1 MTEEFLKL
9 LFNNKLV
16 KVLTVLVLAF
26 IISLITRKI
35 IDFTVSL
42 MLDRRGMRHRE
53 HQKRAKTLASAFG
66 TFSMIVIWILAFLIG
81 LNIIGVRIE
90 TLATS
95 AGLFGVIISF
105 GAQNAI
111 RDMVA
116 GIFIIA
122 ENQFRVGDI
131 VKFYYAGQHISGK
144 VEEISIRVTKLRDI
158 DGNLHIIRN
167 GYSEIITN
175 RTFNYANANIE
186 LLVAYDTDIDQLEA
200 VINEVGTEMIMD
212 PLWREKIIQ
221 PIQFTRVTAFENS
234 AIRVKALGQ
243 VEAAEQWKVSGEFL
257 RRIKKAFEKHQII
270 IPFNQLVIHQAK
282 SKK

>member
-1 MTEEFLKL
+1 MFEEFLKL
-9 LFNNKLV
+9 LAENKFI
-16 KVLTVLVLAF
+16 KVLTVILMAF
-26 IISLITRKI
+26 VVSFVVRTI
-35 IDFTVSL
+35 IDFVVSL
-42 MLDRRGMRHRE
+42 MLDRRGLRHKE

-66 TFSMIVIWILAFLIG
+66 TFSMIVIWVLAFLIG

-122 ENQFRVGDI
+122 ENQFRVGDV
-131 VKFYYAGQHISGK
+131 VKFYYAGQQISGK

-167 GYSEIITN
+167 GFSEVITN

-186 LLVAYDTDIDQLEA
+186 LLVAYDTDIDQLES
-200 VINEVGTEMIMD
+200 VINEVGSDMIMD
-212 PLWREKIIQ
+212 PMWREKIIQ
-221 PIQFTRVTAFENS
+221 PIQFTRVAAFENS

-257 RRIKKAFEKHQII
+257 RRIKKAFEQNNII
-270 IPFNQLVIHQAK
+270 IPFDQVVVHQAK
-282 SKK
+282 TKK

>member
-1 MTEEFLKL
+1 MLEEFLKL
-9 LFNNKLV
+9 LAENKFI
-16 KVLTVLVLAF
+16 KVLTILLMAF
-26 IISLITRKI
+26 VVSFVVRTI
-35 IDFTVSL
+35 IDFVVSL
-42 MLDRRGMRHRE
+42 MLDRRGLRHKE

-66 TFSMIVIWILAFLIG
+66 TFMAIAIWVLAFLIG
-81 LNIIGVRIE
+81 LNVIGVRIE

-122 ENQFRVGDI
+122 ENQFRVGDV
-131 VKFYYAGQHISGK
+131 VKFYYAGQQISGK

-167 GYSEIITN
+167 GFSEVITN

-186 LLVAYDTDIDQLEA
+186 LLVAYDTDIDQLES
-200 VINEVGTEMIMD
+200 VINEVGSAMIMD

-221 PIQFTRVTAFENS
+221 PIQFTRVAAFENS

-257 RRIKKAFEKHQII
+257 RRIKKAFEQNNIV
-270 IPFNQLVIHQAK
+270 IPFDQVVVHQAK

>member
-1 MTEEFLKL
+1 MFEEFLRL
-9 LFNNKLV
+9 LAENKFI
-16 KVLTVLVLAF
+16 KVLTVILMAF
-26 IISLITRKI
+26 VVSFVVRTI
-35 IDFTVSL
+35 IDFIVSL
-42 MLDRRGMRHRE
+42 MLDRRGLRHKE

-66 TFSMIVIWILAFLIG
+66 TFSMIVIWVLAFLIG

-122 ENQFRVGDI
+122 ENQFRVGDV
-131 VKFYYAGQHISGK
+131 VKFYYAGQQISGK

-167 GYSEIITN
+167 GFSEVITN

-186 LLVAYDTDIDQLEA
+186 LLVAYDTDIDQLES
-200 VINEVGTEMIMD
+200 VINEVGSAMIMD
-212 PLWREKIIQ
+212 PMWREKIIQ
-221 PIQFTRVTAFENS
+221 PIQFTRVAAFENS

-257 RRIKKAFEKHQII
+257 RRIKKAFEQNGIV
-270 IPFNQLVIHQAK
+270 IPFDQVVIHQAK

>member
-1 MTEEFLKL
+1 MFEEFLRL
-9 LFNNKLV
+9 LAENKFI
-16 KVLTVLVLAF
+16 KVLTVILMAF
-26 IISLITRKI
+26 VVSFVVRTI
-35 IDFTVSL
+35 IDFVVSL
-42 MLDRRGMRHRE
+42 MLDRRGLRHKE

-66 TFSMIVIWILAFLIG
+66 TFSMIVIWVLAFLIG

-122 ENQFRVGDI
+122 ENQFRVGDV
-131 VKFYYAGQHISGK
+131 VKFYYAGQQISGK

-167 GYSEIITN
+167 GFSEVITN

-186 LLVAYDTDIDQLEA
+186 LLVAYDTDIDQLES
-200 VINEVGTEMIMD
+200 VINEVGSAMIMD
-212 PLWREKIIQ
+212 PMWREKIIQ
-221 PIQFTRVTAFENS
+221 PIQFTRVAAFENS

-257 RRIKKAFEKHQII
+257 RRIKKAFEQNGIV
-270 IPFNQLVIHQAK
+270 IPFDQVVIHQAK

>member
-1 MTEEFLKL
+1 MFEEFLRL
-9 LFNNKLV
+9 LAENKFI
-16 KVLTVLVLAF
+16 KVLTVILMAF
-26 IISLITRKI
+26 VVSFVVRTI
-35 IDFTVSL
+35 IDFIVSL
-42 MLDRRGMRHRE
+42 MLDRRGLRHKE

-66 TFSMIVIWILAFLIG
+66 TFSMIVIWVLAFLIG

-122 ENQFRVGDI
+122 ENQFRVGDV
-131 VKFYYAGQHISGK
+131 VKFYYAGQQISGK

-167 GYSEIITN
+167 GFSEVITN

-186 LLVAYDTDIDQLEA
+186 LLVAYDTDIDQLES
-200 VINEVGTEMIMD
+200 VINEVGSAMIMD
-212 PLWREKIIQ
+212 PMWREKIIQ
-221 PIQFTRVTAFENS
+221 PIQFTRVAAFENS

-257 RRIKKAFEKHQII
+257 RRIKKAFEQNGII
-270 IPFNQLVIHQAK
+270 IPFDQVVIHQAK